1 MGVSWE
7 SLGLLEALLGSF
19 KSEKMP
25 TVPRENHLF
34 VNAVFW
40 LFAALMALLG
50 SSWSVLGGFG
60 SRMGFPKFSNR
71 LSKVCQK
78 MIEKRRPWRVPER
91 VPKSM
96 KSEIAGL
103 RHFLPAIR
111 FCLSFIFSF
120 SLGFGALWL
129 PLGSL
134 LGSLEALLGSL
145 WTQKRVKTQCFL
157 MVLKRLFLGL

>member
-7 SLGLLEALLGSF
+7 SLGFLEALLGGF
-19 KSEKMP
+19 KSEKMS

-60 SRMGFPKFSNR
+60 SRMGFPKFSKR

-78 MIEKRRPWRVPER
+78 NDRKKRAHR
-91 VPKSM
+91 VPKWVP
-96 KSEIAGL
+96 KRWLIEIAGL
-103 RHFLPAIR
+103 RHFLP
-111 FCLSFIFSF
+111 
-120 SLGFGALWL
+120 
-129 PLGSL
+129 
-134 LGSLEALLGSL
+134 
-145 WTQKRVKTQCFL
+145 
-157 MVLKRLFLGL
+157 

>member
-7 SLGLLEALLGSF
+7 SLGLLEALLGRF

-60 SRMGFPKFSNR
+60 SRMGFPKFSNM

-78 MIEKRRPWRVPER
+78 MIEKRRPYRVPEW
-91 VPKSM
+91 VPKSFCF
-96 KSEIAGL
+96 EIAGA
-103 RHFLPAIR
+103 RHFLPRIKV
-111 FCLSFIFSF
+111 C
-120 SLGFGALWL
+120 
-129 PLGSL
+129 
-134 LGSLEALLGSL
+134 
-145 WTQKRVKTQCFL
+145 
-157 MVLKRLFLGL
+157 

>member
-50 SSWSVLGGFG
+50 SSWSVLGGYG
-60 SRMGFPKFSNR
+60 SRMGFLKFSKM
-71 LSKVCQK
+71 LSKVVQK
-78 MIEKRRPWRVPER
+78 MIK
-91 VPKSM
+91 KGGHFGFH
-96 KSEIAGL
+96 AGCQKDG
-103 RHFLPAIR
+103 RSRSPA
-111 FCLSFIFSF
+111 
-120 SLGFGALWL
+120 
-129 PLGSL
+129 
-134 LGSLEALLGSL
+134 
-145 WTQKRVKTQCFL
+145 
-157 MVLKRLFLGL
+157 